1 MELLSLYNIRKATM
15 ISVCLTSTSLSKTC
29 KRPPVMVFNPSHLA
43 GDYLETKQNA
53 FSNSSFFVFLA
64 LLPGKH
70 FTKNLEI
77 IQPAR

>member
-1 MELLSLYNIRKATM
+1 
-15 ISVCLTSTSLSKTC
+15 
-29 KRPPVMVFNPSHLA
+29 MVFNSSHLA
-43 GDYLETKQNA
+43 GDYSETKQNA